1 MKKMSKGVDAHKVGL
16 GLAIT
21 SVILYFACLLFVLL
35 APEGVVVFVSKSIFH
50 AIAASGMMG
59 STISMVSVITGFAVV
74 AVYSYAAGAL
84 FAVIYNK
91 L

>member
-35 APEGVVVFVSKSIFH
+35 APEGVVV
-50 AIAASGMMG
+50 
-59 STISMVSVITGFAVV
+59 
-74 AVYSYAAGAL
+74 VYSYAAGAL